1 MKIKFQ
7 TKINRPIKNNITFV
21 MLKTILIFINFLFFI
36 NNVNVLIIHNIV
48 NRTFSNKEIF
58 IHIGLSIMVRFI
70 LQ

>member
-1 MKIKFQ
+1 
-7 TKINRPIKNNITFV
+7 
-21 MLKTILIFINFLFFI
+21 MLKTILIFFI

-48 NRTFSNKEIF
+48 NRTFSNNEIF